1 MSQGSCFS
9 LQFLILITASS
20 DLFTDVLLILLLK
33 RKAVWPFLS
42 YPPSLFFSHSSY
54 TSTETGS
61 SCLLSPRPESN
72 LEFLSTRW
80 TLVYKGQTLSKKNT
94 EQKASPLAG
103 SKCSQKTFRY
113 CILVRVS
120 AYLIDGVCIEVFS
133 LGHCVTIS
141 TSPPSSWNPL
151 CINQGDR
158 WSCLSCPQVLL
169 LHLFSLKR
177 RDDRS
182 S

>member
-1 MSQGSCFS
+1 MFFS
-9 LQFLILITASS
+9 AVFNPDYGLLRPFYWCVTNSVAEEKSS
-20 DLFTDVLLILLLK
+20 ETLSLL
-33 RKAVWPFLS
+33 
-42 YPPSLFFSHSSY
+42 PPSLFFSHSSY

-94 EQKASPLAG
+94 KQKASPLAG

-133 LGHCVTIS
+133 LGRCVTIS
-141 TSPPSSWNPL
+141 ASLPSSWNPL

-158 WSCLSCPQVLL
+158 WSCLSCPRVLL
-169 LHLFSLKR
+169 LHQFSLKR